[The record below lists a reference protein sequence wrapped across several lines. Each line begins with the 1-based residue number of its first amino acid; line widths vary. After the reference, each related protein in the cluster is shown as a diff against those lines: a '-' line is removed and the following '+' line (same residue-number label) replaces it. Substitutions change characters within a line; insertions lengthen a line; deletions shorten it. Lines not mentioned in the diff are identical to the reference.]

1 MRYWIT
7 DSFTDGSFTGAQTL
21 VAFLKAWPTDEMLHK
36 MAMEIPMDCCSFLI
50 PREDGYDLRWFSE
63 NGEEGNMKYTFLGI
77 SAVLEKLGKGQDVIS
92 FHTKNGLF
100 QAKREGERYIIDLGA
115 IPVEPYPLRQ
125 DMVDALGGAVP
136 AEVYK
141 GRDLLFVFEK
151 QEDVAKIVPDFE
163 KLKALPE
170 GIGTFVSAP
179 GNNEDV
185 VSRAFWPK
193 ININEDTVC
202 GSMQCCIAPLYGKKL
217 GKKTVISRQLSHRG
231 GLLELELRE
240 DRVIMRGDV
249 CISAEGTFL
258 YPELEPFAGM

>member
-1 MRYWIT
+1 MHYWIT
-7 DSFTDGSFTGAQTL
+7 DSFTDGPFTGAQTT
-21 VAFLKAWPTDEMLHK
+21 VIFLKEWPSDAMLK
-36 MAMEIPMDCCSFLI
+36 QIATEIPVDCTSFLI
-50 PREDGYDLRWFSE
+50 PRSEGYDLRWFSE

-77 SAVLEKLGKGQDVIS
+77 SAVLEQLGKGEDVIS
-92 FHTKNGLF
+92 FYTKNGLF
-100 QAKREGERYIIDLGA
+100 QVKREEKRYVIDLAG

-125 DMVDALGGAVP
+125 DMIDALGGAVP
-136 AEVYK
+136 VETFK

-151 QEDVAKIVPDFE
+151 QSDVANIVPDFE

-179 GNNEDV
+179 GDEEDV

-217 GKKTVISRQLSHRG
+217 GKQTVASRQLSHRG

-240 DRVIMRGDV
+240 DRVILKGSV
-249 CISAEGTFL
+249 CISAEGELL